1 MKNALLLTLG
11 FDEKFCYRAILRHGI
26 SEGDKI
32 VLVTAKIVNRVK
44 KAYDW
49 IKTFVNT
56 SYSNV
61 EMKLIELNVEDTIG
75 SIKKVLE
82 ILEELEG
89 YHIVINLSGGM
100 RILSFIVLLSL
111 LFKEIRNAV
120 IEIELEDFS
129 GVVRIPVILLT
140 LPSIKEKLGEEKI
153 KILKAIRDGKKNVK
167 SIAEYLNK
175 DQSTIRRHISSLKK
189 LGLIEYEKRK
199 PLKVKPSKL
208 LDLIL

>member
-153 KILKAIRDGKKNVK
+153 KILKTIRDGKNNVK

-175 DQSTIRRHISSLKK
+175 DRSTIRRHISSLKK

>member
-153 KILKAIRDGKKNVK
+153 KILKAIRDGKNNVK

>member
-175 DQSTIRRHISSLKK
+175 DRSTIRRHISSLKK

>member
-49 IKTFVNT
+49 VKTFVNT

-129 GVVRIPVILLT
+129 GIVRIPVILLT

-153 KILKAIRDGKKNVK
+153 KILKTIRDGKNNVK

>member
-82 ILEELEG
+82 ILEELEE

-153 KILKAIRDGKKNVK
+153 KILKTIRDGKNNVK

>member
-153 KILKAIRDGKKNVK
+153 KILKTIRDGKNNVK

>member
-140 LPSIKEKLGEEKI
+140 LPSIKEKLSEEKI
-153 KILKAIRDGKKNVK
+153 KILKTIRDGKNNVK

-175 DQSTIRRHISSLKK
+175 DRSTIRRHISSLKK

>member
-140 LPSIKEKLGEEKI
+140 LPSIKEKLSEEKI
-153 KILKAIRDGKKNVK
+153 KILKTIRDGKNNVK